1 MPKIKQQA
9 ENKSVA
15 GVRRRISILDPAQKL
30 IMEIVCSL
38 TDVRQYNMYNFV
50 LKSVLFIFIMLLSC
64 WPC

>member
-38 TDVRQYNMYNFV
+38 TDVRQYNMYN
-50 LKSVLFIFIMLLSC
+50 LNLSYLFLLCFFLAGPVSG
-64 WPC
+64 